1 MLLFCAKA
9 CRCMT
14 GEDLEP
20 STAERKVTWDTGLTA
35 GGLLGI
41 VYGLIKAVRYLV
53 WYDFDF
59 STYLSALLFTI
70 PEGLLVGAAFGMTLA
85 ITFRVLP
92 GRTAVL
98 KSLMLSLVFFIV
110 AFAPSFFYIL
120 PSIIQYGVWSV
131 SPLFYST
138 YVSFWFTDW
147 VLLLSSW
154 LALGTLLGVL
164 WNRLSTKP

>member
-1 MLLFCAKA
+1 
-9 CRCMT
+9 MT
-14 GEDLEP
+14 GEAPEA

-41 VYGLIKAVRYLV
+41 IYGLIKAVKYLI
-53 WYDFDF
+53 WFDF

-70 PEGLLVGAAFGMTLA
+70 PEGLLVGAAFGMALA
-85 ITFRVLP
+85 ITFKILP

-110 AFAPSFFYIL
+110 AFAPNFFYIL
-120 PSIIQYGVWSV
+120 PSIIQYGVWEV
-131 SPLFYST
+131 LPWRYSS
-138 YVSFWFTDW
+138 YVSFWLADW
-147 VLLLSSW
+147 MLLLSSW
-154 LALGTLLGVL
+154 LALSTLLAVL

>member
-1 MLLFCAKA
+1 
-9 CRCMT
+9 MT
-14 GEDLEP
+14 GEDLEA

-41 VYGLIKAVRYLV
+41 IYGLIKAVRYLA
-53 WYDFDF
+53 WCDF
-59 STYLSALLFTI
+59 STYVSALLFTI

-85 ITFRVLP
+85 ITFKILP

-120 PSIIQYGVWSV
+120 PSIIQYGVWRV
-131 SPLFYST
+131 SPLNYSL
-138 YVSFWFTDW
+138 YVSTWLTDW

-154 LALGTLLGVL
+154 LTLGTSLGVL
-164 WNRLSTKP
+164 WNRLSTKL